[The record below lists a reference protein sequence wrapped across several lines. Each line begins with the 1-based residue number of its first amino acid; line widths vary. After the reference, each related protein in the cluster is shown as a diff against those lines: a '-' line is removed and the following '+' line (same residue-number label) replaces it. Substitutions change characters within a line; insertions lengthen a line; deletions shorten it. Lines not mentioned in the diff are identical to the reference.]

1 MTLLFLD
8 AKKLI
13 LFEGDKILIRLIK
26 FSLRKNILLRISRSM
41 LLCLFALSINGLSA
55 TQVCRQSLRTI
66 VLSKNPSEPAPV
78 SFISVSPDGKRIL
91 VGSDGSGV
99 QFYDVATGQ
108 LGLSIDLDDQVTFGT
123 FSPTRREVLIG
134 TRYSVSFWNSNYGQY
149 IRKISVPSQ
158 FPQGVFSMDGKTILT
173 GGSNKFINVWDVETG
188 GKLLHLTAK
197 VGSLVGFSGDGSK
210 IVSAAARPD
219 KVLIDVYGIQAGRLQ
234 SEHQTHAPAFLP
246 SVPFAISHD
255 GHAIVGMD
263 YGASEII
270 DIESGSHAFIA
281 GHSDA
286 VTSVASAR
294 GERGERLWL
303 TGSRDR
309 RAILWNGTK
318 LLKTFNGHKSA
329 ITAVAFFLDG
339 KRIVT
344 GSADGTVSIWSVE
357 QHDLA
362 AQR

>member
-1 MTLLFLD
+1 M
-8 AKKLI
+8 
-13 LFEGDKILIRLIK
+13 LIRLIE

-41 LLCLFALSINGLSA
+41 LLWLFALSINGLSA
-55 TQVCRQSLRTI
+55 TQVCLQSLRA
-66 VLSKNPSEPAPV
+66 VVRPDGVSKLALIG
-78 SFISVSPDGKRIL
+78 FISVSPDGKKVL
-91 VGSDGSGV
+91 VGSERDGAQSYDAASGR
-99 QFYDVATGQ
+99 
-108 LGLSIDLDDQVTFGT
+108 LDWTISPDHGVTFGT
-123 FSPTRREVLIG
+123 FSPTGREVLIG
-134 TRYSVSFWNSNYGQY
+134 TRYSVGLWNAQSGQN
-149 IRKISVPSQ
+149 IRNIFVPSQ
-158 FPQGVFSMDGKTILT
+158 FPQGVFSKDGKTILT
-173 GGSNKFINVWDVETG
+173 GGSNKFIDVWDVETG

-219 KVLIDVYGIQAGRLQ
+219 KVLIDVYGIQVGRLQ

-255 GHAIVGMD
+255 GHAIVGMH

-329 ITAVAFFLDG
+329 ITAVAFFPDG

-344 GSADGTVSIWSVE
+344 GSADGIVKIWRVK
-357 QHDLA
+357 
-362 AQR
+362 